1 MFNSGS
7 RGKRAKDGTG
17 TLSVGDHF
25 NQQQY
30 LVPVVTS
37 FSITDGTYAPLDDTA
52 ANTAG
57 GQICVVNGSG
67 FAPGATII
75 VGTTTIGSVTYLDSN
90 RLTFTTPALSSGSYT
105 IIVSNASGGA
115 GILLPGLVYS
125 GVPTYTTSAGS
136 LGSVYEASAFT
147 QSVVATGDTPITY
160 SLYSG
165 SLPSGATL
173 NSNGTITGTSPLD
186 SSSTTYSFTIR
197 ATDPQ
202 LQDSDRSFTLTIN
215 TDPVSWT
222 TPAANGTVYTSYE
235 YTPISNVI
243 LSAASAGGKSITYS
257 ANVLPGGITLSGN
270 TISGTNNLVGNTYTR
285 LTATAANTSRTNTRD
300 VVFNVTPDIVT
311 WSSPANT
318 TSYTIIGGS
327 AMANI
332 TLAATSAA
340 GQNVSYTANALP
352 AGTTIS
358 GNTIYGTPSTAQTVN
373 TLLTATSAVTN
384 RSATRYIS
392 WSISLNDLY
401 FKYTTLALNASTT
414 ANTFINDASNNNF
427 ALTIAGDTKPNL
439 FNPYRGDGYY
449 SYYFDGGSWV
459 LGTLSTGVT
468 IGNSDFCYEA
478 WGYWNN
484 FNYGTYGAPL
494 TTLSGAT
501 GGEIMI
507 RATKTAGASTSAN
520 FYIIVGSTYIP
531 SPMYSAGISCG
542 TLYLNRWHHLAMQRV
557 AGNWFFYVDGVLVY
571 ATSAGDAAITLPLTK
586 CHIGNDT
593 GSGYGY
599 MSGFVSNVRL
609 TVGNVPYATAG
620 FTVPT
625 TPLTNILGT
634 KFLSAQSNRFLDT
647 SVSYATMTLSST
659 ATAPLVSPVVPFT
672 LPTSVTVSSN
682 NSVLFNGTT
691 DYLTIADNAILE
703 LGTSN
708 FTIEVW
714 IYLIGTG
721 TATILAHRASA
732 ITNGPLALYK
742 PIGTT
747 LNLYLATGT
756 SGWDIF
762 NGAAIG
768 TLTQNAWT
776 HVSVSRSGSNFYASI
791 NGVVSSVGTS
801 ASSIGDTAD
810 TWSIGADVSNNNYF
824 NGYISNL
831 RIVKGTAVYTTT
843 FTPSTTPLTALAN
856 TTLLT
861 CQTDSTIKDNSTN
874 AFVIT
879 PTGSPKVVNNAYPF
893 TQTATTVSNL
903 DTLGSTYFDGSG
915 DYLTLPS
922 NQGGLSMA
930 TGDFTIEMWV
940 YISSLSTARTL
951 YDTMNASD
959 ATGTGRFA
967 IQVSTGGVVQIF
979 TGAGSVFTSGG
990 TLVAGTWYHIAYS
1003 RASASGRLYVNGVQV
1018 NTTYSDSY
1026 NYVIGNTSRPI
1037 IGVNAYDNSSNPM
1050 LGYIE
1055 DLRVVKGT
1063 ALYTSNFAPPFAPLT
1078 PVANTQLLTCQ
1089 TNGGASNYN
1098 IIDSSPLSNTI
1109 TRVGN
1114 TTQTTFSPYSQTG
1127 WSTYLNAGNVDN
1139 YLNVVDNPNLRI
1151 GTSPFTIEGWV
1162 YLNSLST
1169 TAFFI
1174 NKRSY
1179 NGTGTGTW
1187 TIYITTA
1194 GAVTFAELQTPT
1206 DLITTASS
1214 TIVINTWYHIAVTR
1228 DASNILR
1235 IFVNGVSVGTTAPTN
1250 SFNYSASNDILIGRD
1265 NSAAALKLNGY
1276 VSNIR
1281 LLIGTA
1287 LYTSAFTPSTTPL
1300 TPIANTRLLT
1310 CQSNNFVD
1318 NSANNCTLT
1327 ISGSPQVQALS
1338 PFGSISESAPLS
1350 YSTFFNGSTDYLT
1363 IPTNSAFAFGTGD
1376 FTVECWVYQ
1385 STLAAAVLID
1395 LRGAVSV
1402 VAPSFELNGTGK
1414 LLIYKEGTGTL
1425 ITSSSSISAGTWN
1438 HVAFTRNGTTV
1449 RLFVNG
1455 ALDATTVTDSTSW
1468 ATPTTKINIGS
1479 SYVPGSYLNGYISN
1493 LRVVKGTAVYTAGFT
1508 PSTTPLALS
1517 QGSSANTAALGIP
1530 TNGNSIYFNGS
1541 TDYLIAPTNA
1551 AFAFGTGDFT
1561 VECWIYVTSTT
1572 NGNQSI
1578 LSSNGGWGAGAVVVK
1593 AYHTGFIS
1601 LSAYDYNAGGA
1612 KMLSYATPMNQW
1624 VHVAITRSGTTF
1636 TLYVNGTNQSTVTSS
1651 ITINFNSSGTLI
1663 GYNGTIDTTSSYM
1676 TGYIS
1681 NLRVVKGTAV
1691 YTGNFTPSTVPLL
1704 PSQSSSANTAAIS
1717 YVPTNGGSY
1726 YFPGATTDY
1735 LTAPASTAWNFTG
1748 DWTFECWVYP
1758 TDLTAYRTMLAQW
1771 GGSVSTFIWKINS
1784 SGRMY
1789 LENLSTAL
1797 TATSTTIVINQWQH
1811 IALTRS
1817 SNTIRMFVNGV
1828 LDATTATRSGTYYS
1842 TDAMY
1847 IGKSQV
1853 NEPFLGYISNL
1864 RVING
1869 SALYTAT
1876 FTPPTSPLTAVA
1888 NTALLTAQA
1897 NTIIDVSNNQFP
1909 ITLNGYVRTTGGI
1922 SPFAPNT
1929 TLLLIGQSNTI
1940 IDSSNNN
1947 ISMNAIGSV
1956 YVSKSFSPFGNTAA
1970 LLACQSTRII
1980 DSSNNSFNITTSGS
1994 PKLFKL
2000 NPFGYTA
2007 QSYTNYTANTH
2018 GGSIYF
2024 NGNGSY
2030 LTVPSNFNFT
2040 LGTNNH
2046 TIECWFYAAGTQQT
2060 YTTLWSYANG
2070 AANQS
2075 TNSYYLNIGQ
2085 SAGALLLGNGAA
2097 GWGVNLSI
2105 TPPAQN
2111 AWHHVAVVRNG
2122 NVFTVY
2128 MDGVSVGTATYAAT
2142 ISAQGANSF
2151 EIGGQVTG
2159 SGNLGN
2165 TIFLGYISDFRFTNG
2180 VAIYTSNFIP
2190 PTRTITNYS
2199 TSNTSALLLTGT
2211 NGGIVDAHPTNNG
2224 ISDTV
2229 GSIVLA
2235 PEQPF
2240 AGSYYSN
2247 YFDGT
2252 GDYLTVPSNAALEM
2266 GTGDFTM
2273 ECWAYPVSFGNGFM
2287 LYIHFAGA
2295 STARFGFTL
2304 TASGVTVDS
2313 LMGLGLTFSG
2323 TTAIT
2328 VGQWYHVAVTRSGSS
2343 FKTWIN
2349 GVQCST
2355 ATSSGTYSPTG
2366 VIATIGDYPDDY
2378 ATGYGY
2384 ISNLRI
2390 IKGTALYTSTFNP
2403 PTAPLTAIS
2412 GTSLLTCQSNRFIDN
2427 STNAISITKVGNAAV
2442 KTFNPFQNNPGKSI
2456 YFNGSSYIGGPTSTS
2471 LDTNYL
2477 RGDFTIEGWVYPTTL
2492 AASVSLITY
2501 GTETTSRFGPFINTS
2516 GQLAYD
2522 IYGVGTSTFAGANT
2536 IPVNAWS
2543 HFAFVRSSGSISAYV
2558 NGARQGAIVSNSS
2571 DLGNGQVSIGVGSTR
2586 NASYYTGYMRDLRIS
2601 KNARY
2606 TANNQVDLTQSF
2618 IAR

>member
-147 QSVVATGDTPITY
+147 QSVVATGDAPITY

-401 FKYTTLALNASTT
+401 FKYTTLVLNASTT

-571 ATSAGDAAITLPLTK
+571 ATSVGDAAITLPLTK

-609 TVGNVPYATAG
+609 TVGNVPYATVPYATAG

-647 SVSYATMTLSST
+647 SVSSATMTLSST

-672 LPTSVTVSSN
+672 LPTSVTVN
-682 NSVLFNGTT
+682 TGYSVYFNGSTDNLTVPGTASPFVFGTAAWTWEAWLYPTATT
-691 DYLTIADNAILE
+691 DCSIASIYQSWGVYFRNTGKITYYFNGVGALSAPSALTLN
-703 LGTSN
+703 
-708 FTIEVW
+708 VW
-714 IYLIGTG
+714 SHVAVVREGTG
-721 TATILAHRASA
+721 TNQFKIYVNG
-732 ITNGPLALYK
+732 TNVF
-742 PIGTT
+742 
-747 LNLYLATGT
+747 TGT
-756 SGWDIF
+756 NSDNVTSTNTLYIGNQGYD
-762 NGAAIG
+762 GAVG
-768 TLTQNAWT
+768 YFT
-776 HVSVSRSGSNFYASI
+776 GYMSNM
-791 NGVVSSVGTS
+791 
-801 ASSIGDTAD
+801 
-810 TWSIGADVSNNNYF
+810 
-824 NGYISNL
+824 
-831 RIVKGTAVYTTT
+831 RIVKGTAVYTSG

-879 PTGSPKVVNNAYPF
+879 PTGSPKVLNNAYPF

-903 DTLGSTYFDGSG
+903 DTLGSTYFDGTG

-1250 SFNYSASNDILIGRD
+1250 SFNYSDTNYILIGRD

-1338 PFGSISESAPLS
+1338 PFGSVSESTPLT
-1350 YSTFFNGSTDYLT
+1350 YSTYFNGSTDYLT
-1363 IPTNSAFAFGTGD
+1363 VPHNVGLNLSSGD
-1376 FTVECWVYQ
+1376 FTIEAWVYRIDISGNTPIIFGKDGVSG
-1385 STLAAAVLID
+1385 STY
-1395 LRGAVSV
+1395 
-1402 VAPSFELNGTGK
+1402 PSYMLYLNYPSSAFRLNFQVGNGN
-1414 LLIYKEGTGTL
+1414 
-1425 ITSSSSISAGTWN
+1425 SSSIFQTLTSSVDFPMNQWV
-1438 HVAFTRNGTTV
+1438 HVAATRSGSTLNLYQNGVNVATATQSITTV
-1449 RLFVNG
+1449 DG
-1455 ALDATTVTDSTSW
+1455 AKPLLIGYQTSAASNFTW
-1468 ATPTTKINIGS
+1468 T
-1479 SYVPGSYLNGYISN
+1479 GYISN
-1493 LRVVKGTAVYTAGFT
+1493 VRIVKGSAIYTGNFT

-1541 TDYLIAPTNA
+1541 TDYLDSPASGAWTFGTNDFTIEFWAYFTIAPTQTILNNTTGAGGFAIYRNVNTKLQFYGFSGGVNIESTSTITANTWWHVAIVKISGVIRMYINGTQEVSVSNA
-1551 AFAFGTGDFT
+1551 TS
-1561 VECWIYVTSTT
+1561 VTSTVLRV
-1572 NGNQSI
+1572 G
-1578 LSSNGGWGAGAVVVK
+1578 
-1593 AYHTGFIS
+1593 
-1601 LSAYDYNAGGA
+1601 YDGTYY
-1612 KMLSYATPMNQW
+1612 M
-1624 VHVAITRSGTTF
+1624 SGY
-1636 TLYVNGTNQSTVTSS
+1636 L
-1651 ITINFNSSGTLI
+1651 
-1663 GYNGTIDTTSSYM
+1663 
-1676 TGYIS
+1676 S
-1681 NLRVVKGTAV
+1681 NLRIVKGTAV

-1817 SNTIRMFVNGV
+1817 GNTIRMFVNGV

-1876 FTPPTSPLTAVA
+1876 FTPPTSPLTVDA

-1929 TLLLIGQSNTI
+1929 TSLLIGQSNTI

-1947 ISMNAIGSV
+1947 TSMNAIGSV

-2085 SAGALLLGNGAA
+2085 SSAALLLGNGAA
-2097 GWGVNLSI
+2097 GWGVNLSF

-2211 NGGIVDAHPTNNG
+2211 NGGIVDAHPTNSG

-2252 GDYLTVPSNAALEM
+2252 GDYLTVTSNAALEM

-2313 LMGLGLTFSG
+2313 LLGLGLTFSG

-2355 ATSSGTYSPTG
+2355 ATSSGTYLPTG

-2390 IKGTALYTSTFNP
+2390 IKGTALYTSTFTP
-2403 PTAPLTAIS
+2403 PTAPLIAIS
-2412 GTSLLTCQSNRFIDN
+2412 GTSLLTCQSNKFIDN
-2427 STNAISITKVGNAAV
+2427 STNAISITKAGNAAV

-2492 AASVSLITY
+2492 ASNASLITY

-2571 DLGNGQVSIGVGSTR
+2571 DFGNGQVSIGVGSAR
-2586 NASYYTGYMRDLRIS
+2586 NAGYYTGYMRDLRIS